1 MVSCLELPSGVLWL
15 GQGSVLAL
23 EELCLNPHPR
33 YRYLWTVRTQEG
45 QSSHQASI
53 TDVVGKEV
61 ILDICLRQGLRPLS
75 EGSFR
80 IGLYRT
86 S

>member
-23 EELCLNPHPR
+23 GELCLNPHPW

-53 TDVVGKEV
+53 TDVVE
-61 ILDICLRQGLRPLS
+61 
-75 EGSFR
+75 EGSHS
-80 IGLYRT
+80 GHLPKT
-86 S
+86 GTLSSL